1 MTTRDAKNFRRLGIA
16 ALAAL
21 LLSSCSAVNS
31 GSDDDRPV
39 VLTTFTVLS
48 DIAQN
53 VAGDHLRVESIT
65 KAGAE
70 IHGYEPTPGDIRRAS
85 EADLILDNGMNLE
98 AWFAKFVNGL
108 DVPHVVVS
116 DG

>member
-21 LLSSCSAVNS
+21 LLSSCSAVSS

-65 KAGAE
+65 KAGGPKFTA
-70 IHGYEPTPGDIRRAS
+70 TSRRP
-85 EADLILDNGMNLE
+85 ETFGGR
-98 AWFAKFVNGL
+98 AK
-108 DVPHVVVS
+108 PI
-116 DG
+116 

>member
-21 LLSSCSAVNS
+21 LLSSCSAVSS

-65 KAGAE
+65 KRGPKFTA
-70 IHGYEPTPGDIRRAS
+70 TSRRP
-85 EADLILDNGMNLE
+85 ETFGGR
-98 AWFAKFVNGL
+98 AK
-108 DVPHVVVS
+108 PI
-116 DG
+116 